1 LAGDVVVVGTQ
12 GAGELEAISVAEGRV
27 APSIAPRPGTP
38 ILGGHTEPH
47 SADIMGGKAP
57 RALLWSAALG
67 RLLVTSVGPNIGPNP
82 QRMEV
87 SANGGGGVVD
97 VARGVFERPLGFGGG
112 GTEGMAL
119 DGERGRLYV
128 GGGGLGLGGALRGS
142 PAGGPE
148 AAARKA
154 LLWSVP
160 IPPPAGFPL
169 ARPAAD
175 YGVNGRAGVELHS
188 GPRALVLAGSG
199 QRLFVLDRF
208 TATLAVLEGVDG
220 TSPRLSRQ

>member
-12 GAGELEAISVAEGRV
+12 GAGELEAISLADGKV

-87 SANGGGGVVD
+87 SANGGVGVVD
-97 VARGVFERPLGFGGG
+97 VARGALRRPLGLGARGAG
-112 GTEGMAL
+112 GMAL
-119 DGERGRLYV
+119 DP
-128 GGGGLGLGGALRGS
+128 GGG
-142 PAGGPE
+142 
-148 AAARKA
+148 
-154 LLWSVP
+154 
-160 IPPPAGFPL
+160 
-169 ARPAAD
+169 
-175 YGVNGRAGVELHS
+175 
-188 GPRALVLAGSG
+188 
-199 QRLFVLDRF
+199 
-208 TATLAVLEGVDG
+208 
-220 TSPRLSRQ
+220 